1 MENERLADPFRDEK
15 WVGLVPS
22 WIYMTSPRS
31 IRGGSAVTPTP
42 LFSSSLA
49 RSPQTGTSPAWQTTL
64 RLAVTLP
71 PCNDAGGVVQ

>member
-1 MENERLADPFRDEK
+1 MGSERLTDPFRDEK

-31 IRGGSAVTPTP
+31 IRGGSAATPTP
-42 LFSSSLA
+42 TYTSSIG
-49 RSPQTGTSPAWQTTL
+49 RCPQTAMSPAMWTTL

-71 PCNDAGGVVQ
+71 PCNDAGSVVQ